1 MEYERRRGGGG
12 GYGGRRGGGGYGGR
26 REGGRSFGGPRGFA
40 PKPVEIGKEYDVEI
54 TEMSRR
60 GEGIA
65 RIKGLVCFIPNAKT
79 GDKVKIRVT
88 RISRRF
94 CEAEVVG
101 AAAPKAEGEAE
112 TETTEATEASEA
124 TEETEASEETEE
136 TETTE
141 GEETETETSEET
153 EGTEEEGT
161 EEA

>member
-1 MEYERRRGGGG
+1 MEYERRGG
-12 GYGGRRGGGGYGGR
+12 GYGGGRRGGYGGGR
-26 REGGRSFGGPRGFA
+26 REGGRGGYGGPRRGGGGGFA

-65 RIKGLVCFIPNAKT
+65 RIKGLVCFVPNAKT

-112 TETTEATEASEA
+112 TAEETTEAAAGTEATETTEAT
-124 TEETEASEETEE
+124 T
-136 TETTE
+136 
-141 GEETETETSEET
+141 EETETETSEEGEGEET
-153 EGTEEEGT
+153 ETDT
-161 EEA
+161 M

>member
-1 MEYERRRGGGG
+1 MEYGRRSS
-12 GYGGRRGGGGYGGR
+12 GYGGRRGGYGGGR
-26 REGGRSFGGPRGFA
+26 REGGRGGYGGPRGFA

-65 RIKGLVCFIPNAKT
+65 RIKGLVVFVPNAKT

-101 AAAPKAEGEAE
+101 KSEGGAET
-112 TETTEATEASEA
+112 TETTEAAEAEPA
-124 TEETEASEETEE
+124 EETQETAA
-136 TETTE
+136 
-141 GEETETETSEET
+141 T
-153 EGTEEEGT
+153 EGTEAEETEDEGT
-161 EEA
+161 EA